1 MVIRNVKTSLNL
13 EEKGK
18 MAWVIK
24 DISGV
29 HTTEKVRAKKNDL
42 FTQIQYDTPRP
53 KSSKP
58 DIG

>member
-1 MVIRNVKTSLNL
+1 
-13 EEKGK
+13 
-18 MAWVIK
+18 
-24 DISGV
+24 V